1 MSRIEGLAAD
11 RPLSLYIHI
20 PFCRRKCDYCAF
32 YSVPECSVG
41 KDVPGLF
48 TDITERKIE
57 ELVDEYGKP
66 FHTIFIGG
74 GNPGVL
80 GAERITRLLK
90 AATKYGRPL
99 ECTSEINPEDLT
111 EEYLSIGLIDRIS
124 VGIQSMDG
132 AVLKTLGR
140 NADVRDNTR
149 ALEMLSASGKRFNAD
164 IITAVPGE
172 SVSTALEDIRTVSSY
187 GAGHISY
194 YCLTF
199 EEGTPLV
206 GRLSPVEEDLEIE
219 FLRKGWK
226 ELSSLGYRHYE
237 VSNFAKAGEE
247 CLHNTVYWELGQY
260 IGIGPGAESSIGWER
275 AVSLREP
282 EDIHSYIQ
290 GLPGT
295 GTRLTESETEE
306 EFLMTALRTEKGID
320 KNIYRSRFGSDFDD
334 RYSAPLSS
342 LDPGLY
348 RNTQDSFSLTEDGF
362 MLLDTV
368 ILTLAGIL

>member
-149 ALEMLSASGKRFNAD
+149 ALEMLSASGKRFN
-164 IITAVPGE
+164 P
-172 SVSTALEDIRTVSSY
+172 
-187 GAGHISY
+187 
-194 YCLTF
+194 
-199 EEGTPLV
+199 
-206 GRLSPVEEDLEIE
+206 
-219 FLRKGWK
+219 
-226 ELSSLGYRHYE
+226 
-237 VSNFAKAGEE
+237 
-247 CLHNTVYWELGQY
+247 
-260 IGIGPGAESSIGWER
+260 
-275 AVSLREP
+275 
-282 EDIHSYIQ
+282 
-290 GLPGT
+290 
-295 GTRLTESETEE
+295 
-306 EFLMTALRTEKGID
+306 
-320 KNIYRSRFGSDFDD
+320 
-334 RYSAPLSS
+334 
-342 LDPGLY
+342 
-348 RNTQDSFSLTEDGF
+348 
-362 MLLDTV
+362 
-368 ILTLAGIL
+368 

>member
-124 VGIQSMDG
+124 VGIQSMDET
-132 AVLKTLGR
+132 VLKTLGR
-140 NADVRDNTR
+140 NATVRDNTR

-187 GAGHISY
+187 DAGHISY

-237 VSNFAKAGEE
+237 VSNFARPGEE

-260 IGIGPGAESSIGWER
+260 IGIGPGAESSIGWEK

-290 GLPGT
+290 GLPGQ

-334 RYSAPLSS
+334 RYSALLSS

-368 ILTLAGIL
+368 ILTLASIL